1 MPEELET
8 DCVFV
13 NHPLMMETETV
24 SEYFA
29 ILVRTVAV
37 ACLIECVHISGCR
50 SVTPYRPAFSVPAT
64 EHVEEHFEVRVFRR
78 LRHPDHNIVTTRNV
92 NKDR

>member
-1 MPEELET
+1 ML
-8 DCVFV
+8 
-13 NHPLMMETETV
+13 TEIV

-37 ACLIECVHISGCR
+37 ACPIGSVHISGCR
-50 SVTPYRPAFSVPAT
+50 SLTPYRPAFSVPAT
-64 EHVEEHFEVRVFRR
+64 EHEEEYFEVRVFRR
-78 LRHPDHNIVTTRNV
+78 LQHPDHNIVTTRNV